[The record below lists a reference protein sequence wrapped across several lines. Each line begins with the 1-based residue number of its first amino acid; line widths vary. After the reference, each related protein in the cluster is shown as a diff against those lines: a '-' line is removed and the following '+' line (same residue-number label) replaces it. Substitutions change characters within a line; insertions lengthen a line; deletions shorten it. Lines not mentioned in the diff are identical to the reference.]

1 MQELATLASI
11 VAALSV
17 GVISPGPSFVMV
29 ARVAVASSRIRALAT
44 ALGMGAGGAIF
55 GTAALLGLQ
64 SVLLAVPALYAALRV
79 LGGLYLCY
87 LGFLIFRSA
96 RQPLVAIA
104 DSGKGSKPAPWRVLA
119 GPHNTAEQ
127 PEGSHHLCQR
137 VRRLSPRVL
146 LAGVRCRAACSRA
159 SRRDGLVC
167 AGRPPL
173 LFVRPAT
180 GLSVVQGLDRSSGR
194 CCHVRSRPEARDERC
209 QTVSASRSWRRS
221 RLRRRPIDGSPAAQP
236 PADRGLADRRSDGT
250 GRNSGS
256 RRVWRRKPARR
267 R

>member
-55 GTAALLGLQ
+55 GAAALLGLQ

-96 RQPLVAIA
+96 QQPLAAVA
-104 DSGKGSKPAPWRVLA
+104 DSGKGSSRPLGAFWLGLTTQLSNPK
-119 GPHNTAEQ
+119 TADR
-127 PEGSHHLCQR
+127 LCKR
-137 VRRLSPRVL
+137 VRRFSPRVL
-146 LAGVRCRAACSRA
+146 LSGVRCRAACSRV
-159 SRRDGLVC
+159 SGRVGLVC
-167 AGRPPL
+167 IGRPSL
-173 LFVRPAT
+173 LVVGPAT
-180 GLSVVQGLDRSSGR
+180 GLSVVQVLG
-194 CCHVRSRPEARDERC
+194 
-209 QTVSASRSWRRS
+209 
-221 RLRRRPIDGSPAAQP
+221 
-236 PADRGLADRRSDGT
+236 
-250 GRNSGS
+250 
-256 RRVWRRKPARR
+256 
-267 R
+267 